1 MKENRVI
8 TILEATDV
16 PQDKWMILQEAY
28 VQLGSTSEMRPSQ
41 SFLIQNKDN
50 PKLWRI
56 ISVWESM
63 EVIQK
68 MRASGETPTG
78 ILIFRKAGVEPVLSI
93 FEVKESL

>member
-1 MKENRVI
+1 MKESRVI
-8 TILEATDV
+8 TILEATDI
-16 PQDKWMILQEAY
+16 PQDKWITLQETYAK
-28 VQLGSTSEMRPSQ
+28 LGSTSKMRPSQ
-41 SFLIQNKDN
+41 SFLVQNKDN

-78 ILIFRKAGVEPVLSI
+78 ILIFRKAGVEPSLSI

>member
-1 MKENRVI
+1 MKENRII

-16 PQDKWMILQEAY
+16 PQDKWRTLQETY
-28 VQLGSTSEMRPSQ
+28 VELGNASEMRPSQ
-41 SFLIQNKDN
+41 SFLVQNKDN
-50 PKLWRI
+50 PNLWRI

-78 ILIFRKAGVEPVLSI
+78 MLIFRKAGVEPSLSI
-93 FEVKESL
+93 LEVKESL